1 MNYNNFTEQSNNLF
15 PDLLISETEE
25 QTSQQNEWQNYI
37 ILIHFLTLFL
47 FSSTREQIFS
57 VEKRDS
63 SQQKILDS
71 EKYSYNVSIFLDV
84 NI

>member
-1 MNYNNFTEQSNNLF
+1 MNYNNYTEQFNNLF
-15 PDLLISETEE
+15 PDLLILETEE
-25 QTSQQNEWQNYI
+25 QTNQQNEWQNYI

-84 NI
+84 NV